1 MWLVKDH
8 RGLMLF
14 VGAKPE
20 KYNGIYISVHPPIAK
35 IPADALDFKVTDPV
49 NVKIV
54 PSE

>member
-20 KYNGIYISVHPPIAK
+20 KYNGIYISIHPPVAK
-35 IPADALDFKVTDPV
+35 IPEDVVEFKVIEPV
-49 NVKIV
+49 SVKIV
-54 PSE
+54 PYE